1 MLQMQTQKRLC
12 TQTMDIPI
20 AGDTPAVGRTTTTL
34 LEDILPNGL
43 RQYSITVQLCSDH
56 GVEERTVSNVTTDKQ
71 FAMELFWQICRGT
84 VTPCSLTEVLSEL
97 IP

>member
-12 TQTMDIPI
+12 TQTMDIQN
-20 AGDTPAVGRTTTTL
+20 VGRATTTL
-34 LEDILPNGL
+34 LEDVLPNGL
-43 RQYSITVQLCSDH
+43 RQYSITVQLSSDH
-56 GVEERTVSNVTTDKQ
+56 GVEERTVSNVTTNKP

-84 VTPCSLTEVLSEL
+84 VTPCTLTEVLSEL

>member
-12 TQTMDIPI
+12 TQTMDIQN
-20 AGDTPAVGRTTTTL
+20 VGRATTTL
-34 LEDILPNGL
+34 LEDVLPNGL
-43 RQYSITVQLCSDH
+43 RQYSITVQLSSDH
-56 GVEERTVSNVTTDKQ
+56 GVEERTVSNVTTDKP

-84 VTPCSLTEVLSEL
+84 VTPCALTEVLSEL

>member
-12 TQTMDIPI
+12 TQTMDIQN
-20 AGDTPAVGRTTTTL
+20 VGRATTTL
-34 LEDILPNGL
+34 LEDVLPNGL
-43 RQYSITVQLCSDH
+43 RQYSITVQLSSDH
-56 GVEERTVSNVTTDKQ
+56 GVEERTVSNVTTDKP

-84 VTPCSLTEVLSEL
+84 VTPCTLTEVLSEL